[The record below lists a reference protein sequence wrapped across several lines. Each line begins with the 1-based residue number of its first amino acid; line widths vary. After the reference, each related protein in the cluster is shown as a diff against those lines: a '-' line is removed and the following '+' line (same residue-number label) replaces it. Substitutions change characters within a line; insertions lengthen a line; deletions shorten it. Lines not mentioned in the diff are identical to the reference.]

1 MRKPIVALVGRPNVG
16 KSTLFNRL
24 VGERRSI
31 VEDEPGT
38 TRDRLYAEAE
48 WTSRPFILVDTGG
61 LDVAATEKA
70 PQKGQQPDSL
80 SSSSRDFVREIRE
93 QAEAAIAEADVVVFM
108 VDAKEGITAADRD
121 VAEILR
127 RSGRPVVIA
136 ANKADNDARRL
147 AALEFYELSLG
158 EPYPIS
164 ALHGTGTGDLL
175 DAIVVEIPVVEEE
188 PPSDSVRIS
197 IVGRPN
203 VGKSSLLNALLQ
215 VDRSIVSPIAGTTRD
230 AIDTELVWEG
240 QKITLIDTAGIR
252 RRGKVEVGVEKY
264 SVLRAIGAI
273 ERSDVALL
281 ILDATGGI
289 TAQDAHVAGFI
300 LEAYKSVAVIVNKW
314 DAVEGKDTNTM
325 TQFTAEIRGKLKF
338 MDYVPVLF
346 VSALTR
352 QRVSKILPLAM
363 GIAAQRNLRIPTGE
377 FNRLFRE
384 AMVAHPAPNRR
395 GKQLKFL
402 YATQAEVA
410 PPTFVIFVNDKELV
424 HFSYERYLQ
433 NQIREQLP
441 VRGDT
446 ASPGLPQSGIGTRV
460 RYSCSHCIQDTGWFE
475 TSWRSQIGYANHF
488 WAAQEP

>member
-1 MRKPIVALVGRPNVG
+1 MRMPIVALVGRPNVG

-38 TRDRLYAEAE
+38 TRDRLYAAAE
-48 WTSRPFILVDTGG
+48 WTNRPFILVDTGG

-70 PQKGQQPDSL
+70 PQKGRQPDSL
-80 SSSSRDFVREIRE
+80 GSSSRDFVREIRE
-93 QAEAAIAEADVVVFM
+93 QAEAAISEADVVVFL
-108 VDAKEGITAADRD
+108 VDAKDSVTAADRD
-121 VAEILR
+121 VADMLR
-127 RSGRPVVIA
+127 RSGRPVILA
-136 ANKADNDARRL
+136 ANKADNESRRQT
-147 AALEFYELSLG
+147 ALEFYELGLG
-158 EPYPIS
+158 DPYPIS

-175 DAIVVEIPVVEEE
+175 DAIVAEIPAAEEE
-188 PPSDSVRIS
+188 PPADLVRIA

-215 VDRSIVSPIAGTTRD
+215 GERSIVSPIAGTTRD
-230 AIDTELVWEG
+230 AIDTELVWGG

-273 ERSDVALL
+273 DRADVVLL
-281 ILDATGGI
+281 VLDATEGI
-289 TAQDAHVAGFI
+289 TAQDAHVASFI
-300 LEAYKSVAVIVNKW
+300 LEAYKSVAVIINKW
-314 DAVEGKDTNTM
+314 DAIEDKDTNTM
-325 TQFTAEIRGKLKF
+325 AQFTAEIREKLKF

-363 GIAAQRNLRIPTGE
+363 GIAAQRHLRVPTGE
-377 FNRLFRE
+377 LNRLFRE
-384 AMVAHPAPNRR
+384 ALVAHPAPNRR

-410 PPTFVIFVNDKELV
+410 PPTFVVFVNDKELV

-433 NQIREQLP
+433 NRIREVYP
-441 VRGDT
+441 FE
-446 ASPGLPQSGIGTRV
+446 GTPLRLA
-460 RYSCSHCIQDTGWFE
+460 F
-475 TSWRSQIGYANHF
+475 RSR
-488 WAAQEP
+488 ESE